1 MRSAPTMRNEK
12 RINCTYLARRL
23 LDVPELEDD
32 GDEEAGDEAGEGQR
46 QADLA
51 EQAERQH
58 EPHLHRTV
66 RRRGRAGGGGR
77 GLAAVVGGVR
87 RRYRD
92 LLRILGGAGRMRIT
106 LTPLFIVSF
115 PIHSNGLYTKCHE
128 GNFFRHV

>member
-1 MRSAPTMRNEK
+1 MISVLLLFNSTAEDAMQSAPTMRNEK
-12 RINCTYLARRL
+12 RINRALLPMYCTYLARRL

-32 GDEEAGDEAGEGQR
+32 GDEEAGDQAGEGQR

-77 GLAAVVGGVR
+77 GLAAVVGGAR
-87 RRYRD
+87 R
-92 LLRILGGAGRMRIT
+92 LLRILDGG
-106 LTPLFIVSF
+106 P
-115 PIHSNGLYTKCHE
+115 
-128 GNFFRHV
+128 